1 MIKLLENGKESIAK
15 NMMSVFMESY
25 AIEAELLKAKEFP
38 PLKRPLEDYINC
50 TNDFYGYYQNDEL
63 GGVIEIAESNEYT
76 HIQSLVVSPRFFRKG
91 IGSKLIDYVFNHY
104 QSDTFMVETGA
115 ANGPAI
121 KLYERFGF
129 KLESEFDTS
138 IGIRKVR
145 FKKHR

>member
-1 MIKLLENGKESIAK
+1 
-15 NMMSVFMESY
+15 MESY
-25 AIEAELLKAKEFP
+25 AIEAGLLKAKEFP
-38 PLKRPLEDYINC
+38 PLKRPLEDYNNS
-50 TNDFYGYYQNDEL
+50 TNDFYGYFQNDEL
-63 GGVIEIAESNEYT
+63 GGVIEIADSKKYT

-91 IGSKLIDYVFNHY
+91 IGSKLIRHVFDTYN
-104 QSDTFMVETGA
+104 SNTFMVETGA

-145 FKKHR
+145 FKKYR

>member
-1 MIKLLENGKESIAK
+1 MIKLLDNGNEDVAK
-15 NMMSVFMESY
+15 NMMTVFMESY
-25 AIEAELLKAKEFP
+25 AIEADLLNALEFP
-38 PLKRPLEDYINC
+38 PLKRPLESYISSPNE
-50 TNDFYGYYQNDEL
+50 FYGHYQNDEL
-63 GGVIEIAESNEYT
+63 GGVIEIANCKEYT

-91 IGSKLIDYVFNHY
+91 IGSQLIDYVFNHY
-104 QSDTFMVETGA
+104 DSETFMVETGA